1 LFIILTLYSP
11 AKKSGK
17 NTSRYPALSYFYTEA
32 EQPARVCYS
41 PGPLYIPLIYKE
53 FVMNIYVGNLATEVS
68 DDELTNLFAE
78 YGKVSSAKVIRDMFS
93 QESRGFGFVEM
104 PAQAEAQK
112 AISEL
117 NTQEVKGKKL
127 VVNEA
132 RQRRDN
138 RGGGRG
144 RGGGRR

>member
-1 LFIILTLYSP
+1 
-11 AKKSGK
+11 
-17 NTSRYPALSYFYTEA
+17 
-32 EQPARVCYS
+32 
-41 PGPLYIPLIYKE
+41 
-53 FVMNIYVGNLATEVS
+53 MNIYVGNLSNEVS
-68 DDELTNLFAE
+68 DDELTNLFTA

-138 RGGGRG
+138 RNRRG
-144 RGGGRR
+144 RGGGGRY

>member
-1 LFIILTLYSP
+1 
-11 AKKSGK
+11 
-17 NTSRYPALSYFYTEA
+17 
-32 EQPARVCYS
+32 
-41 PGPLYIPLIYKE
+41 
-53 FVMNIYVGNLATEVS
+53 MNIYVGNLSTEVS
-68 DDELTNLFAE
+68 DDELTNLFAAF
-78 YGKVSSAKVIRDMFS
+78 GKVSSAKVIRDMFS

-117 NTQEVKGKKL
+117 NTQEVKGKKI

-138 RGGGRG
+138 RNRRG
-144 RGGGRR
+144 RGGGRY